1 MTYRQLAAAFSFAA
15 FVPGTATAQRLAGEH
30 AATVI
35 PAAAPID
42 TIGHFRAAA
51 IQFGEDVFV
60 TGQPTERALRE
71 LRTKGVTTIVNLRTP
86 TEMRR
91 DVPFDEAALA
101 QQLGMRYVYVPVR
114 GDSLYPYTTE
124 AEKKFAEAMKTAT
137 GKVLLHC
144 TVGWRASHMW
154 AAYLVTERG
163 LGVDSALA
171 LAHVKIP
178 SMDHPMP
185 GGEPVE
191 GFLGRRLTFLDRT
204 R

>member
-1 MTYRQLAAAFSFAA
+1 MTYRQLAVALGLAAL
-15 FVPGTATAQRLAGEH
+15 VPGIAAAQRLTGEH
-30 AATVI
+30 PATVI
-35 PAAAPID
+35 PAATLID
-42 TIGHFRAAA
+42 TTGLFRRAAM
-51 IQFGEDVFV
+51 QVGEDVFV

-71 LRTKGVTTIVNLRTP
+71 LHARGVTTIVNLRTP
-86 TEMRR
+86 IEMQR

-101 QQLGMRYVYVPVR
+101 RQLGMRYVHLPVR
-114 GDSLYPYTTE
+114 GDSLYPYTPA
-124 AEKKFAEAMKTAT
+124 AEKEFAEAMKTAT

-144 TVGWRASHMW
+144 TVAWRASHMW

-163 LGVDSALA
+163 LPVDSALA

-191 GFLGRRLTFLDRT
+191 GFLGRRLTFLNGSR
-204 R
+204 